1 MKSLMPAYKK
11 LGRDKIIELV
21 KHGKTEKEIKET
33 TKKGGQEMI
42 YFVVGLCLGMTI
54 MVIICEKAHKEEV
67 NELRKQIEKDS
78 KNYYDAVTKLEDEI
92 RTQRNVV
99 KALNDDN
106 VRLRK
111 MNRKNEIDK
120 QHDE

>member
-1 MKSLMPAYKK
+1 
-11 LGRDKIIELV
+11 
-21 KHGKTEKEIKET
+21 
-33 TKKGGQEMI
+33 MI

-54 MVIICEKAHKEEV
+54 MAIICNKAHKEEV
-67 NELRKQIEKDS
+67 NELRKQIERDS
-78 KNYYDAVTKLEDEI
+78 KNYYFAVSKLENEI
-92 RTQRNVV
+92 MTQRNVV

-120 QHDE
+120 HHDE

>member
-1 MKSLMPAYKK
+1 
-11 LGRDKIIELV
+11 
-21 KHGKTEKEIKET
+21 
-33 TKKGGQEMI
+33 MI
-42 YFVVGLCLGMTI
+42 NFVIGLCLGMI
-54 MVIICEKAHKEEV
+54 VMAIICDKAHKAEV
-67 NELRKQIEKDS
+67 EELRKQIERDS
-78 KNYYDAVTKLEDEI
+78 KNYYDAVSKLEDEI

-99 KALNDDN
+99 KALNEDN